1 AEYNMEFEQIVKRLD
16 FLEKQQR
23 ESKETLGALSERLTS
38 FEASVNVVS
47 KQIKTISKQVT
58 DITPATKRVE
68 QFETMLTKQRN
79 DIVKLIEENEKAR
92 TKADKDADKR
102 VQAEFTEIN
111 KAVTQLITTT
121 DLTDI
126 KKQIK
131 LRTDEIQRVLNNVS
145 DLKTRVE
152 DAKRSNE
159 DVQHA
164 LKASEE
170 TRRNDLKR
178 VADVQGEL
186 TSLRKR
192 IDENR
197 EKTTITA
204 DSIRNVENRFTELIA
219 SELERKQAQ
228 TAFLEQQAIAQID
241 RDRAWKEWKE
251 KYEAFQKEAE
261 SLDTHV
267 QKLDEALRGAKKAQ
281 ETYLELNTK
290 LERRI
295 SEVTEMQRLAEDRL
309 RQEWVSFKADDQ
321 KRWTGYS
328 LSSEEAFR
336 DIRKEVQ
343 KYEERLTTLNDAA
356 QVLQDQ
362 MHQTADTTEKQLQEM
377 MNVVHEWMTSYQ
389 RIMGHGKKTGKK

>member
-1 AEYNMEFEQIVKRLD
+1 MDFEQIVKRLD

-23 ESKETLGALSERLTS
+23 ENKDTLGVLSERMAS
-38 FEASVNVVS
+38 FESSVVVVS
-47 KQIKTISKQVT
+47 KQIKVLTKQVA

-68 QFETMLTKQRN
+68 QFESLVTKQRN
-79 DIVKLIEENEKAR
+79 EFLKMIEENEKVH
-92 TKADKDADKR
+92 TKAERDLAKTF
-102 VQAEFTEIN
+102 QTEFAEFNKAITQIKGAIDLTEI
-111 KAVTQLITTT
+111 KR
-121 DLTDI
+121 
-126 KKQIK
+126 QIK
-131 LRTDEIQRVLNNVS
+131 QRETEIQRVATNFE
-145 DLKTRVE
+145 DIRVRID
-152 DAKRSNE
+152 DAKRANE

-170 TRRNDLKR
+170 ARKNDLKR

-186 TSLRKR
+186 TSIRKR

-204 DSIRNVENRFTELIA
+204 DSVRNVENRFTDLVA

-228 TAFLEQQAIAQID
+228 TAFIEQQTIAQID
-241 RDRAWKEWKE
+241 RERAWKEWRE
-251 KYEAFQKEAE
+251 KYEAFLKE
-261 SLDTHV
+261 SDGLDVHI

-309 RQEWVSFKADDQ
+309 RQEWISFKADDQ

-328 LSSEEAFR
+328 LSSEESFR

-343 KYEERLTTLNDAA
+343 KYDARITPLNDIT

-362 MHQTADTTEKQLQEM
+362 MHQTTNATEVQLQEM

-389 RIMGHGKKTGKK
+389 RIMGHGKKPTKK

>member
-1 AEYNMEFEQIVKRLD
+1 MEFEQLVKRLD
-16 FLEKQQR
+16 WLEKQQR
-23 ESKETLGALSERLTS
+23 ENKETIGALREQLTS
-38 FEASVNVVS
+38 FETSVNAVS

-58 DITPATKRVE
+58 DIMPATKRVE
-68 QFETMLTKQRN
+68 QFESMLTKQRT
-79 DIVKLIEENEKAR
+79 DIVKLIEENEKSR
-92 TKADKDADKR
+92 LKADKDAEKR
-102 VQAEFTEIN
+102 VQTEFTEIN
-111 KAVTQLITTT
+111 KAITQLKTTSN
-121 DLTDI
+121 LTEI
-126 KKQIK
+126 KKQLK
-131 LRTDEIQRVLNNVS
+131 DRTDEIQRILNNVS
-145 DLKTRVE
+145 DLKLRV
-152 DAKRSNE
+152 DDTKRSNE

-170 TRRNDLKR
+170 TRKNDLKR

-186 TSLRKR
+186 ASLRKR

-204 DSIRNVENRFTELIA
+204 DSIRNVETRFTELIA
-219 SELERKQAQ
+219 SELERKQSQ
-228 TAFLEQQAIAQID
+228 TTFIEQQAIAQID

-261 SLDTHV
+261 GLDAHI

-295 SEVTEMQRLAEDRL
+295 NEVTEMQRLAEDRL
-309 RQEWVSFKADDQ
+309 RQEWISFKADDQ

-328 LSSEEAFR
+328 LSSEESFR

-343 KYEERLTTLNDAA
+343 KYEGRITTLNDAA

-362 MHQTADTTEKQLQEM
+362 IHQTTDATETQLQEM

>member
-1 AEYNMEFEQIVKRLD
+1 MEFEQIVKRLD

-23 ESKETLGALSERLTS
+23 ENKETLGALSERLTS

-58 DITPATKRVE
+58 DIAPATKRVE

-79 DIVKLIEENEKAR
+79 DIVKLIEENEKTR
-92 TKADKDADKR
+92 TKADKDTDKR

-111 KAVTQLITTT
+111 KTLTQLKTASN
-121 DLTDI
+121 LTEI
-126 KKQIK
+126 KKQLK
-131 LRTDEIQRVLNNVS
+131 ERSDEIQRVLNNVS

-170 TRRNDLKR
+170 TRKNDLKR

-192 IDENR
+192 LDENR

-251 KYEAFQKEAE
+251 KFEAFQKEAE

-343 KYEERLTTLNDAA
+343 KYEGRLTTLNDAA

-389 RIMGHGKKTGKK
+389 RIMGHGKKIKK

>member
-1 AEYNMEFEQIVKRLD
+1 MDFEQIVKRLD

-23 ESKETLGALSERLTS
+23 ENKDTLGVLSERMAS
-38 FEASVNVVS
+38 FESSVVVVS
-47 KQIKTISKQVT
+47 KQIKVLTKQVA

-68 QFETMLTKQRN
+68 QFESLLTKQRN
-79 DIVKLIEENEKAR
+79 EFIKMIEEKDKVH
-92 TKADKDADKR
+92 TKAEKDLAKTF
-102 VQAEFTEIN
+102 QTEFAEFNKAITQIKGAIDLTEI
-111 KAVTQLITTT
+111 KR
-121 DLTDI
+121 
-126 KKQIK
+126 QIK
-131 LRTDEIQRVLNNVS
+131 QRETEIQRVATNF
-145 DLKTRVE
+145 DDMRVRIDE
-152 DAKRSNE
+152 AKRANE

-170 TRRNDLKR
+170 ARKNDLKR

-186 TSLRKR
+186 TSIRKR

-204 DSIRNVENRFTELIA
+204 DSVRNVENRFTDLVA

-228 TAFLEQQAIAQID
+228 NAFIEQQTIAQID
-241 RDRAWKEWKE
+241 RDRAWKEWRE
-251 KYEAFQKEAE
+251 KYEAFLKE
-261 SLDTHV
+261 SDGLDVHI

-309 RQEWVSFKADDQ
+309 RQEWISFKADDQ

-328 LSSEEAFR
+328 LSSEESFR

-343 KYEERLTTLNDAA
+343 KYDARITPLNDIT

-362 MHQTADTTEKQLQEM
+362 MHQTTNTTEMQLQEM

-389 RIMGHGKKTGKK
+389 RIMGHGKKPTKK

>member
-1 AEYNMEFEQIVKRLD
+1 MDFEQLVKRLD

-23 ESKETLGALSERLTS
+23 ENKDTLGILSERVTS
-38 FEASVNVVS
+38 FESSVSVVS
-47 KQIKTISKQVT
+47 KQIKVLTKQVA

-68 QFETMLTKQRN
+68 QFESMLTRQRT
-79 DIVKLIEENEKAR
+79 DLIKMIEENEKTH
-92 TKADKDADKR
+92 TKAEREITKIFQSE
-102 VQAEFTEIN
+102 VTEFN
-111 KAVTQLITTT
+111 KAVNQLKTTT

-131 LRTDEIQRVLNNVS
+131 QREAEIERVANNFADIKLRID
-145 DLKTRVE
+145 

-170 TRRNDLKR
+170 TRKNDLKR
-178 VADVQGEL
+178 IADVQGEI

-204 DSIRNVENRFTELIA
+204 DSIRNVETRFTELIA

-228 TAFLEQQAIAQID
+228 TAFIEQQAIAQID

-251 KYEAFQKEAE
+251 KYEAFLKE
-261 SLDTHV
+261 SDGLDVHI

-309 RQEWVSFKADDQ
+309 RQEWISFKADDQ

-328 LSSEEAFR
+328 LSSEESFR

-343 KYEERLTTLNDAA
+343 KYDARITPLNDIT

-362 MHQTADTTEKQLQEM
+362 MHQTTNATEVQLQEM

-389 RIMGHGKKTGKK
+389 RIMGHGKKITKK

>member
-1 AEYNMEFEQIVKRLD
+1 MDFEQIVKRLD

-23 ESKETLGALSERLTS
+23 ENKETLGVLSERMAS
-38 FEASVNVVS
+38 FESSVVVVS
-47 KQIKTISKQVT
+47 KQIKALTKQVE

-68 QFETMLTKQRN
+68 QFETLVTKQRN
-79 DIVKLIEENEKAR
+79 EFLKMIEEKDKAH
-92 TKADKDADKR
+92 TKAERDMAKASQTEFADLHKAIA
-102 VQAEFTEIN
+102 QIKGAIDLTEI
-111 KAVTQLITTT
+111 KR
-121 DLTDI
+121 
-126 KKQIK
+126 QIK
-131 LRTDEIQRVLNNVS
+131 QRETEIQRVATNF
-145 DLKTRVE
+145 DDMRVRIE
-152 DAKRSNE
+152 EAKRANE

-170 TRRNDLKR
+170 ARKNDLKR

-186 TSLRKR
+186 TSIRKR

-204 DSIRNVENRFTELIA
+204 DSVRNVENRFTDLVA

-228 TAFLEQQAIAQID
+228 TAFIEQQTIAQID
-241 RDRAWKEWKE
+241 RDRAWKEWRE
-251 KYEAFQKEAE
+251 KYEAFLKE
-261 SLDTHV
+261 SDGLDVHI

-309 RQEWVSFKADDQ
+309 RQEWISFKADDQ

-328 LSSEEAFR
+328 LSSEESFR

-343 KYEERLTTLNDAA
+343 KYDARITPLNDIT

-362 MHQTADTTEKQLQEM
+362 LHQTTNATEMQLQEM

-389 RIMGHGKKTGKK
+389 RIMGHGKKPTKQ